1 MAQQPLNC
9 GMGTQIRTSCSS
21 QRQLCSSGLQ
31 LSRTV
36 DRNRR
41 SPSRELP
48 CERFEGLIK
57 LQMFAPRISTSMRRS
72 NCGISFDVT
81 VVESW
86 QSVVSTV
93 RREGSI
99 SPVKLVATATKRVS
113 AMVKSLEGEDRD
125 RGAPHDA
132 APPTPPYVRV
142 RIRRFG
148 ELCGLLGTREGRPSA
163 AKKAF
168 GNAMTR
174 AGLLL
179 IRHGPCGLPAVGAAR
194 ATLTPRLISCANL
207 VRPRFH
213 CFQAMARSRRP
224 VHCSR
229 ARNTVGVSQK
239 PK

>member
-1 MAQQPLNC
+1 MATCRDRQFGERNA
-9 GMGTQIRTSCSS
+9 
-21 QRQLCSSGLQ
+21 QRRQHGPS
-31 LSRTV
+31 
-36 DRNRR
+36 DR
-41 SPSRELP
+41 LP
-48 CERFEGLIK
+48 VYWVS
-57 LQMFAPRISTSMRRS
+57 A
-72 NCGISFDVT
+72 
-81 VVESW
+81 W
-86 QSVVSTV
+86 QSGGDREDFAASS
-93 RREGSI
+93 RRQI
-99 SPVKLVATATKRVS
+99 QN
-113 AMVKSLEGEDRD
+113 RD

-148 ELCGLLGTREGRPSA
+148 ELSGLLGTREGRPSA

-194 ATLTPRLISCANL
+194 ATLTPRFISCANL
-207 VRPRFH
+207 VRPRFQ
-213 CFQAMARSRRP
+213 CFQAMARSRRL